1 MAFWSGETLK
11 ARLPSLVTPFDPKG
25 IDAAAYQLRIGPE
38 IYVSPREGEGPDS
51 RTKVQLKPGEAFTIP
66 AGQFAF
72 LITEETVSV
81 PDDALAF
88 ISIRARVKFRGLIN
102 ISGFHVD
109 PGYSGRLLF
118 SVFNASPAPL
128 HLERGQACF
137 LIWYCSLDRTTTELW
152 SGQGYSG
159 VPVDLINP
167 IAGEVQ
173 SLAGLAKKMSETER
187 ELSDKVHAVEK
198 EHMYIKAGMALLTAF
213 ALGVAVRACSPQ
225 PEERRSALPAA
236 SAPAAPPPPNVAPA
250 PQPVPPV
257 VVPPPQPSGQPR
269 DVPQR
274 GQSRRPPG

>member
-11 ARLPSLVTPFDPKG
+11 ARLPSLVTPFDPSG

-51 RTKVQLKPGEAFTIP
+51 RTKVQLKLGEAFTIP

-88 ISIRARVKFRGLIN
+88 ISIRARVKFRGLVN

-137 LIWYCSLDRTTTELW
+137 LIWYCSLDRKSAELW

-167 IAGEVQ
+167 IAGEVH
-173 SLAGLAKKMSETER
+173 SLAGLAKKISETER
-187 ELSDKVHAVEK
+187 ELTDKVHAVEK
-198 EHMYIKAGMALLTAF
+198 EHMYIKAAVALLTAF
-213 ALGVAVRACSPQ
+213 ALGIAVRTCAPQ
-225 PEERRSALPAA
+225 PEDRRSAVPVT
-236 SAPAAPPPPNVAPA
+236 SAPAAPQTPSVAPA
-250 PQPVPPV
+250 PQPAAPA
-257 VVPPPQPSGQPR
+257 VVPSQQPSGQPR

-274 GQSRRPPG
+274 GGSRRPPG